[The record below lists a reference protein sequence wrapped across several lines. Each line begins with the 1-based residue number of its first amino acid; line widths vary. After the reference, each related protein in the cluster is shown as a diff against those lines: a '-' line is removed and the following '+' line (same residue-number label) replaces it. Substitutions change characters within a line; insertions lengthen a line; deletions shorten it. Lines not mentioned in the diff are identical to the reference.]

1 MQRDNSGHLHH
12 TLAIKQKQIQKENT
26 RLKRVL
32 IVTAEPDVNLALK
45 FALEQ
50 VKGAQYYFR
59 VDCFDNPVLALKSF
73 EDGHY
78 DLFLVGHNA
87 SNEWL

>member
-12 TLAIKQKQIQKENT
+12 TLAIKQEQIQKENT

-50 VKGAQYYFR
+50 VKGLSIISGSI
-59 VDCFDNPVLALKSF
+59 VLTIQC
-73 EDGHY
+73 
-78 DLFLVGHNA
+78 
-87 SNEWL
+87 